1 MKLRITLLVAAAALA
16 GAARA
21 QVPIGPFPGTIN
33 ENFNAMVP
41 GSYVGFAG
49 FGGVAGFNRL
59 NVGGLLVVNNNAGL
73 LPMIDPPNN
82 MFGRG
87 TDVQI
92 RFQSVWRLFGGGF
105 RVPNAGI
112 AVTMATFQFYRFG
125 FPVGVPVSA
134 PVNMAG
140 WVWIG
145 YDTSGIG
152 GYDEVRIFGNGALP
166 GYVGMDL
173 LRSG

>member
-1 MKLRITLLVAAAALA
+1 MKLRILLLVAMAAFAVSV
-16 GAARA
+16 RA
-21 QVPIGPFPGTIN
+21 QVAIGPFAGAIN

-49 FGGVAGFNRL
+49 YAGAGGFNRL
-59 NVGGLLVVNNNAGL
+59 NVGGLLVVNNNPGL
-73 LPMIDPPNN
+73 LPMVDAPNN

-92 RFQSVWRLFGGGF
+92 RFQQVWKRFGGVF

-112 AVTMATFQFYRFG
+112 VVTTATFQFYRFG
-125 FPVGVPVSA
+125 LPVGVPVAA

-145 YDTSGIG
+145 YDCGPIG
-152 GYDEVRIFGNGALP
+152 GYDEVRIYGNGTLP

-173 LRSG
+173 LRSA